1 MIKTGDRAKHA
12 LVTVTSLDQL
22 MSEAT
27 SKLKCTS
34 AVRKV
39 YFRDGTEIESLL
51 QIPRNGEVFVS
62 CFGERPGGS
71 QGQKPGKL
79 SKAQNAVSSRLADSK
94 VQKVKVCANGSGR
107 CVSILVK
114 RIDDNEHFL
123 SVLGTVV
130 SVIRVRV
137 VVVMFVQ
144 LKKQRNK
151 KSKFEINSICQHPSK
166 LFTHGPD
173 ER

>member
-1 MIKTGDRAKHA
+1 MKKQVTRVIIKSSHSFNRPSTSKSNYTRNKASGIRVTVIKTGDRAKHA
-12 LVTVTSLDQL
+12 VVTVTSLDQL

-79 SKAQNAVSSRLADSK
+79 SKAQNAVSTRLADSK
-94 VQKVKVCANGSGR
+94 VQKVKVCANGSGK

-123 SVLGTVV
+123 SVLG
-130 SVIRVRV
+130 
-137 VVVMFVQ
+137 Q
-144 LKKQRNK
+144 LLQ
-151 KSKFEINSICQHPSK
+151 
-166 LFTHGPD
+166 
-173 ER
+173 